1 MRRMTHH
8 KFLLVILTLFA
19 VLSVTY
25 SIVVPPFEASDEL
38 WHYPM
43 VKHIADNWSLP
54 VQDPANVGPWR
65 QEGSQP
71 PLYYALSALATC
83 WIDTS
88 DMAEVRHLNRHVDNG
103 IATPD
108 GNVNLVVHRPEREAF
123 PWRGTVL
130 AVHVARFLSIAM
142 ATLGVALTYFVV
154 REVLPGRPMLALGAA
169 AIHAFTPMVVFI
181 AGSVNN
187 DNLVVPISSL
197 ALLMLLRLLRPL
209 EPQSEATLRRIT
221 VRYLAL
227 GIVLGLAA
235 LTKASSLALTVLT
248 ALVVT
253 VRAVRR
259 RTADGAVTGWQE
271 FLVGGLATLLPVV
284 AISGWWY
291 IRNIRLYGDP
301 SGLNAFIQILGKR
314 EIPASLAQLW
324 RERYSFLASY
334 WGNFGGLNVPMSPW
348 VYRILNVFLV
358 VAALGLAVGLLRS
371 LMSTVRDRTVSAS
384 ERESKRGAHPLP
396 PRARRSMR
404 AQSAVI
410 FNPRFAICLVWGLGV
425 LIPWLQWARVTWSSQ
440 GRLVF
445 AALPVWS
452 LLLALGLHACV
463 PGRFYEA
470 ASQDGGEAA
479 TDSVIGPRV
488 VPPPLVVLLAVFLLG
503 LSTAAPFVWIRP
515 AYALPEPLSD
525 AQIQDIPRRANV
537 EFGNTMRLLGYDM
550 EDEDT
555 EPGGH
560 VAVTL
565 YWEAL
570 APTEQDHTVFVH
582 LLDDYE
588 LVIAQRDTYPG
599 LGLLSTTWLDPGYR
613 WADRYVLPIPATAY
627 APNQAQLEVGL
638 FKTTTGERLEAIDR
652 SREAVTREGESK
664 DDNVRFGH
672 VTVHARPG
680 DVPNP
685 IAINFGDRMLLRGYD
700 LSQRTVQQG
709 ESITV
714 TLYWE
719 AQRAMEKNYTVSTQ
733 SIGPSQRK
741 AAQHDSWPLEGAAP
755 TAAWQPG
762 ETVTDV
768 VPLDVFPDAAVGP
781 YDVRIAVYLHRDGE
795 IKHLPVT
802 PPGGRMQA
810 SHVNLT
816 QVRVTP

>member
-1 MRRMTHH
+1 M
-8 KFLLVILTLFA
+8 LAA
-19 VLSVTY
+19 VLVVFVLLSTTY

-43 VKHIADNWSLP
+43 VKYIADNWALP
-54 VQDPANVGPWR
+54 VQDPASVGPWR

-71 PLYYALSALATC
+71 PLYYAFAAVATS

-88 DMAEVRHLNRHVDNG
+88 DMTEVRHLNPHVDNG

-108 GNVNLVVHRPEREAF
+108 GNVNLIVHRPQRESF
-123 PWRGTVL
+123 PWQGTIL
-130 AVHVARFLSIAM
+130 AVHVARFLSVAM

-154 REVLPGRPMLALGAA
+154 RETLPGRPALALGAT

-187 DNLVVPISSL
+187 DNLVVPLSSL
-197 ALLMLLRLLRPL
+197 ALLILLRLLRL
-209 EPQSEATLRRIT
+209 SEGQPEMTLRQMT
-221 VRYLAL
+221 VRYLLL

-253 VRAVRR
+253 VRAARR
-259 RTADGAVTGWQE
+259 RTTAGAVTGWQE
-271 FLVGGLATLLPVV
+271 FVVGGLATLLPVV
-284 AISGWWY
+284 AIAGWWY
-291 IRNIRLYGDP
+291 MRNIRLYGDP

-348 VYRILNVFLV
+348 TYQVLNGFLIAAILGVLMGLTRSLIRV
-358 VAALGLAVGLLRS
+358 VRGTAVG
-371 LMSTVRDRTVSAS
+371 VPGH
-384 ERESKRGAHPLP
+384 ESKRDPE
-396 PRARRSMR
+396 PRRPRTLLFT
-404 AQSAVI
+404 SAGSAT
-410 FNPRFAICLVWGLGV
+410 FLNLRFVLCLLWALGV
-425 LIPWLQWARVTWSSQ
+425 VIPWVQWARVTWSSQ

-452 LLLALGLHACV
+452 LLLALGLHAWL
-463 PGRFYEA
+463 PGRFYSTT
-470 ASQDGGEAA
+470 SQDITTAQR
-479 TDSVIGPRV
+479 GPDAGVR
-488 VPPPLVVLLAVFLLG
+488 PDAPPLVVLLALLLLG

-525 AQIQDIPRRANV
+525 AEIQGIPHPANV
-537 EFGNTMRLLGYDM
+537 EFGNTMRLTGYDL
-550 EDEDT
+550 EDETIKPEDQ
-555 EPGGH
+555 

-565 YWEAL
+565 YWEAV

-582 LLDDYE
+582 LLDRHE
-588 LVIAQRDTYPG
+588 LVIAQRDTLPG

-613 WADRYVLPIPATAY
+613 WADRYVIPVPSTAY
-627 APNQAQLEVGL
+627 APNQAEIEVGL
-638 FKTTTGERLEAIDR
+638 FNTETGVRLMVDDSGEGSTLDEGERNL
-652 SREAVTREGESK
+652 
-664 DDNVRFGH
+664 DNVRFGR
-672 VTVHARPG
+672 VNIQGRAG

-685 IAINFGDRMLLRGYD
+685 IAVNFGDRMLLSGYD
-700 LSQRTVQQG
+700 LSQRTVRAG
-709 ESITV
+709 ETV
-714 TLYWE
+714 TLTLHWV
-719 AQRAMEKNYTVSTQ
+719 ARRAMEENYTVSAQ
-733 SIGPSQRK
+733 VIDASQRK
-741 AAQHDSWPLEGAAP
+741 AAQHDSWPVEGGAP

-762 ETVTDV
+762 DIITDV
-768 VPLDVFPDAAVGP
+768 VRLDVFPDAAAGP
-781 YDVRIAVYLHRDGE
+781 YGVRIAVYAHQGGE

-810 SHVNLT
+810 SHITLT